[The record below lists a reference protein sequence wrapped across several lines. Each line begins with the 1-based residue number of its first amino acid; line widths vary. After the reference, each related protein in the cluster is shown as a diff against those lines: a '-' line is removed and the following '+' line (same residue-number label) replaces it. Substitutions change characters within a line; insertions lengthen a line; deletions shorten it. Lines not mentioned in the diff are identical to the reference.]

1 MPHKI
6 KANGIDRDEKFG
18 IFRKRIQAPYI
29 SSFETPTKSLKNIP
43 HIPQNFRVNE
53 IIKRITPE
61 IVESIYS
68 GHGKYK
74 SPRFIKNRFLPDK
87 LNLTIFHLTHD
98 RVPTKPKI
106 RTIVNYLYAC
116 SQSTLFLPT
125 VKTALFKERN
135 KISDKRFQDYME
147 MMEHMITTTE
157 KTGNRLAF
165 IGTVPL
171 IAPKFTRKLVNLY
184 LDKGITAFAI
194 DGGTRD
200 FLNHVAE
207 FRTILSEISQ
217 RVPLEKAF
225 IYACNLGIPRYEA
238 NRARADDFLS
248 ILAYVDVLGT
258 NFKPR
263 GGSPTKGERRAK
275 QFVKEHLFYKV
286 SNYSDFC
293 NERNMTF
300 SEARSFLPKFNL
312 VEQLNEAH
320 EVRKLVGKE
329 KIDLYLDKKKGIDE
343 KAKKRLGSIAETIKI
358 T

>member
-1 MPHKI
+1 MPQKI
-6 KANGIDRDEKFG
+6 KATGIDRDEKFG
-18 IFRKRIQAPYI
+18 IFRKRIQAPNI
-29 SSFETPTKSLKNIP
+29 SSFETPTKSLKNIQ

-53 IIKRITPE
+53 IVRRITPE
-61 IVESIYS
+61 IVESIYN
-68 GHGKYK
+68 GQYK
-74 SPRFIKNRFLPDK
+74 SPQIIRNRFLPDK
-87 LNLTIFHLTHD
+87 LNLTIFHLTHE
-98 RVPTKPKI
+98 VIPTKPKI

-125 VKTALFKERN
+125 VKTALFKEGN

-157 KTGNRLAF
+157 TTGNRLAF

-171 IAPKFTRKLVNLY
+171 IAPKFTRKLVNMY

-194 DGGTRD
+194 DCGTRD

-248 ILAYVDVLGT
+248 ILAYVDALGT

-293 NERNMTF
+293 HERNMTF
-300 SEARSFLPKFNL
+300 SEAMRFLPKFNL
-312 VEQLNEAH
+312 VEQLNEAN

-329 KIDLYLDKKKGIDE
+329 RIDLYLDKKKGIDE
-343 KAKKRLGSIAETIKI
+343 NAKKRLGSIAETIKI